1 MCVELNYYCI
11 ADRMVTSVYLKVK
24 RMSYDEFT
32 AAAERKRLKAER
44 KEANKLAWAERN
56 KLLKTKKPIGV
67 SPKDDK
73 SRMQEFKE
81 MLLRADNAPRII
93 SKIISKALDDKDK
106 DQAAMLKMCAD
117 RFLPVS
123 MFEDAEAKGGITI
136 IIDKTCG
143 GTVTLKE
150 GGVLS
155 ISQKEPHESVTI
167 ENGE

>member
-1 MCVELNYYCI
+1 
-11 ADRMVTSVYLKVK
+11 
-24 RMSYDEFT
+24 MSYDEFT
-32 AAAERKRLKAER
+32 AAAERKRLKEEHR
-44 KEANKLAWAERN
+44 EKNKIAWAERN
-56 KLLKTKKPIGV
+56 KALKTKKAIGV
-67 SPKDDK
+67 SSKDDK

-93 SKIISKALDDKDK
+93 GKIIAKALNDEDK
-106 DQAAMLKMCAD
+106 DQVACLKMCAD

-150 GGVLS
+150 GGILS
-155 ISQKEPHESVTI
+155 IGNEPSKETSVTI